1 MAQFMLIILLFPP
14 DGIHYQDNTAG
25 STFYSYENG
34 EQRASNKGR
43 DWLVRCTSYSKITT
57 H

>member
-43 DWLVRCTSYSKITT
+43 QTGWSGVHPTAR
-57 H
+57 